1 LTKRTKYDMHP
12 TYFWLPV
19 VIAEWE
25 LGRGEMGN
33 RGIGKWGNGEMG
45 ERRGEKKADN

>member
-1 LTKRTKYDMHP
+1 
-12 TYFWLPV
+12 
-19 VIAEWE
+19 
-25 LGRGEMGN
+25 MGN